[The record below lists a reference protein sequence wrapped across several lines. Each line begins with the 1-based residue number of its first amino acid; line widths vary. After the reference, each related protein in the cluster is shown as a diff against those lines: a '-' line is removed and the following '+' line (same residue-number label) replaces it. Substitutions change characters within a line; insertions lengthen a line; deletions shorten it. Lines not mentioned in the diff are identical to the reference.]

1 MKEAL
6 TFFLENWHL
15 ILLGICAFILMVAK
29 IVEFIGYPTSK
40 KKEIIKNVLLYYV
53 TEAELEL
60 GGGTG
65 AIKLAKVYDYFV
77 QAFPHVVKWISYE
90 EFDNLVQEVL
100 PTMKELLK
108 TKEILH

>member
-6 TFFLENWHL
+6 VFFLENWYL
-15 ILLGICAFILMVAK
+15 ILLGICAFTLMVMK
-29 IVEFIGYPTSK
+29 IIEFIGYPTSK
-40 KKEIIKNVLLYYV
+40 KKELIKSVLLYYV

-65 AIKLAKVYDYFV
+65 AIKLSKVYDYFV

-90 EFDNLVQEVL
+90 EFDLLVQEVL
-100 PTMKELLK
+100 PTMRELLEK
-108 TKEILH
+108 KDS